1 MSAATSPTLRPLTFA
16 WTSRKRN
23 GLPVDRDRPVRDAHV
38 GDLAQ
43 TDVIAARSVD
53 EQVLDVRDRHASPG
67 PLHDHLE
74 DLLVLEDAADKEA
87 LNERGLSAAHVAGLD
102 PGLSGLGDVDLDLHV
117 RLLGGQPD
125 DRVDDAVDLRHER
138 PHLGRLGA
146 EVVQVLA
153 VHADDE
159 R

>member
-1 MSAATSPTLRPLTFA
+1 MSRFSTSET
-16 WTSRKRN
+16 
-23 GLPVDRDRPVRDAHV
+23 V
-38 GDLAQ
+38 
-43 TDVIAARSVD
+43 
-53 EQVLDVRDRHASPG
+53 HASPG

-87 LNERGLSAAHVAGLD
+87 LNERGLRAAHVAGLD